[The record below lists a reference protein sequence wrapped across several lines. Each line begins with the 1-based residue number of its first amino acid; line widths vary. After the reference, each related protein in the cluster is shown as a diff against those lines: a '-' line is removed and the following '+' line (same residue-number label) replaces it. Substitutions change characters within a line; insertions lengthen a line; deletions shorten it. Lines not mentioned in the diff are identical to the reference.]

1 MEFLIDY
8 GSFLLKT
15 VSFIIIISLPFI
27 FLFSSKSKD
36 SSSSGSLKITNLSDK
51 FDSMAGAVKS
61 LSLSKAEKKQLIKKK
76 KKDLKAKKN
85 KSIPKPVYVLNFN
98 GDIEASSV
106 ENLKEEITAILKSD
120 AKCHEL
126 VLRLESPGGTV
137 IGYGLCAA
145 QLQRLRDAGIKVT
158 ACVDKVAASGGYMMA
173 CVCNKIVS
181 SPFAIIGSIGV
192 VAAIPNFHKILKK
205 NDVDYELHTAG
216 EYKRTITMFGE
227 TTPAGRKKFKE
238 HLEEIH
244 ILFKDHIKKF
254 RPNLDMKKIATGE
267 TWEGIKALEEGLVD
281 EISTSDEYLLNLSK
295 KHEIFE
301 ISYVTKQ
308 NIQDKLSFFITKTFT
323 NLISSLETYFNKNK
337 YK

>member
-15 VSFIIIISLPFI
+15 ISFIIIISLPFI

-36 SSSSGSLKITNLSDK
+36 SSLSGSLKITNLSDK
-51 FDSMAGAVKS
+51 FDAMAGAVKS
-61 LSLSKAEKKQLIKKK
+61 LSLSKVERKQLIKKK

-120 AKCHEL
+120 TKCHEL

>member
-15 VSFIIIISLPFI
+15 ISFIIIISLPFI

-36 SSSSGSLKITNLSDK
+36 SSLSGSLKITNLSDK
-51 FDSMAGAVKS
+51 FDAMAGAVKS

-106 ENLKEEITAILKSD
+106 ECLKEEITAILKSD
-120 AKCHEL
+120 TKCHEL

>member
-15 VSFIIIISLPFI
+15 ISLIIIISIPFLI
-27 FLFSSKSKD
+27 LFSSKGKD
-36 SSSSGSLKITNLSDK
+36 TSPSGTLKITNLSDK
-51 FDSMAGAVKS
+51 LDNMAGAVKS
-61 LSLSKAEKKQLIKKK
+61 LTLNKNERKKLLKEKKKS
-76 KKDLKAKKN
+76 LKAKKN
-85 KSIPKPVYVLNFN
+85 KSIPKPVFVLNFN

-106 ENLKEEITAILKSD
+106 ENLKEEITAILKSET
-120 AKCHEL
+120 KCQEL

-192 VAAIPNFHKILKK
+192 VAAIPNFHKVLKK
-205 NDVDYELHTAG
+205 NNVDYELHTAG

-238 HLEEIH
+238 HLEDIH
-244 ILFKDHIKKF
+244 VLFKDHIKKF
-254 RPNLDMKKIATGE
+254 RPSLDMKKIATGE
-267 TWEGIKALEEGLVD
+267 TWEGIKALEVGLVD

-301 ISYVTKQ
+301 ISFITRQ
-308 NIQDKLSFFITKTFT
+308 NFQDKLSFFITSTATK
-323 NLISSLETYFNKNK
+323 LLSSLETFFDKNK
-337 YK
+337 YR

>member
-1 MEFLIDY
+1 MDFLIEY
-8 GSFLLKT
+8 GLFLLKT
-15 VSFIIIISLPFI
+15 LTFLIIIAVPLLLI
-27 FLFSSKSKD
+27 FSSKGKNSPV
-36 SSSSGSLKITNLSDK
+36 SGSLKITNLSDK
-51 FDSMAGAVKS
+51 FENMASAIKS
-61 LSLSKAEKKQLIKKK
+61 LSLNKAERKKLFKEKKK
-76 KKDLKAKKN
+76 KFKAKKN
-85 KSIPKPVYVLNFN
+85 QAVTKPVYVLNFN

-106 ENLKEEITAILKSD
+106 ENLKEEISAILKSET
-120 AKCHEL
+120 KCQEL

-145 QLQRLRDAGIKVT
+145 QLQRLRDAGIKIT

-244 ILFKDHIKKF
+244 ILFKEHIKKF
-254 RPNLDMKKIATGE
+254 RPKLNMKKIATGE
-267 TWEGIKALEEGLVD
+267 TWEGIKALEVGLVD

-301 ISYVTKQ
+301 ISYITKQ
-308 NIQDKLSFFITKTFT
+308 NLQDRFSGFISSSISKIIISVESFF
-323 NLISSLETYFNKNK
+323 EKNK
-337 YK
+337 YR

>member
-1 MEFLIDY
+1 MEFFIDY
-8 GSFLLKT
+8 GSFLLK
-15 VSFIIIISLPFI
+15 SISLIVIIALPIMI
-27 FLFSSKSKD
+27 FFSSKGKESA
-36 SSSSGSLKITNLSDK
+36 STGTLRITNLSNK
-51 FDSMAGAVKS
+51 LETMASAVKS
-61 LSLSKAEKKQLIKKK
+61 ITLNKTERKKLIKEKKKA
-76 KKDLKAKKN
+76 LKAKN
-85 KSIPKPVYVLNFN
+85 NQSIPKPVYVLNFN

-120 AKCHEL
+120 TKCQEL

-192 VAAIPNFHKILKK
+192 VAAIPNFHKVLKK
-205 NDVDYELHTAG
+205 NNVDYELHTAG

-238 HLEEIH
+238 HLEDIH

-267 TWEGIKALEEGLVD
+267 TWEGVKALEVGLVD
-281 EISTSDEYLLNLSK
+281 EISTSDQYLLNLSK

-301 ISYVTKQ
+301 ISYITKQ
-308 NIQDKLSFFITKTFT
+308 NLQDKFSFFITNTVTK
-323 NLISSLETYFNKNK
+323 LVSSLETFFDKNK
-337 YK
+337 YR

>member
-1 MEFLIDY
+1 MDFLIEY
-8 GSFLLKT
+8 GLFLLKT
-15 VSFIIIISLPFI
+15 LTFLIIIAVPLLLI
-27 FLFSSKSKD
+27 FSSKGKNSPV
-36 SSSSGSLKITNLSDK
+36 SGSLKITNLSDK
-51 FDSMAGAVKS
+51 FENMASAIKS
-61 LSLSKAEKKQLIKKK
+61 LSLNKAERKKLFKEKKK
-76 KKDLKAKKN
+76 KFKAKKN
-85 KSIPKPVYVLNFN
+85 QAVTKPVYVLNFN

-106 ENLKEEITAILKSD
+106 ENLKEEISAILKSET
-120 AKCHEL
+120 KCQEL

-145 QLQRLRDAGIKVT
+145 QLQRLRDAGIKIT

-254 RPNLDMKKIATGE
+254 RPKLNMKKIATGE
-267 TWEGIKALEEGLVD
+267 TWEGIKALEVGLVD

-301 ISYVTKQ
+301 ISYITKQ
-308 NIQDKLSFFITKTFT
+308 NLQDRFSGFISSSISKIIISLESFF
-323 NLISSLETYFNKNK
+323 EKNK
-337 YK
+337 YR